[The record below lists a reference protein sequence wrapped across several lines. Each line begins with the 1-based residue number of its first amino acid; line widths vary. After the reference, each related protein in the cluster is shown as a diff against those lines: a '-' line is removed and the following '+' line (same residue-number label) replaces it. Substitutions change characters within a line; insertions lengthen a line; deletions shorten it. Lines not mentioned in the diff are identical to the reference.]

1 MRSTFVLSGTLTDR
15 PCDSWLTG
23 TPMRCDARCSTT
35 SDVDGL
41 FGAHVRRLRCGS
53 LREHA
58 RLHQDRRRG
67 AVCRVLRPRKERS
80 GTDGRQRD
88 EDDPAQP
95 GEDEPARPAARRA
108 FPSDPPCRAAEPAV
122 GSAPNARPVEP
133 AGPPL
138 LSYRGQPTGEH
149 AARTVLPLLP
159 HSRTS
164 VLLADSLYSSGASS
178 LVRRS

>member
-35 SDVDGL
+35 SDVATV
-41 FGAHVRRLRCGS
+41 FSVPMSGAC
-53 LREHA
+53 
-58 RLHQDRRRG
+58 G
-67 AVCRVLRPRKERS
+67 AVPCVNTRGCTRTV
-80 GTDGRQRD
+80 
-88 EDDPAQP
+88 A
-95 GEDEPARPAARRA
+95 AARYVG
-108 FPSDPPCRAAEPAV
+108 FSDHERNAA
-122 GSAPNARPVEP
+122 APNARPVEP

-149 AARTVLPLLP
+149 AARTVLPVLP

-178 LVRRS
+178 LVRR

>member
-35 SDVDGL
+35 SDVATV
-41 FGAHVRRLRCGS
+41 FSVPMSGAC
-53 LREHA
+53 
-58 RLHQDRRRG
+58 G
-67 AVCRVLRPRKERS
+67 AVPCVNTRG

-95 GEDEPARPAARRA
+95 GEDEPARPAARRE

-149 AARTVLPLLP
+149 AARTVLPVLP

-178 LVRRS
+178 LVRR